1 VYMSMRDSHKFY
13 LLRHMP
19 VKIRKPR
26 GDLKTRRRSIVF
38 CIPGF
43 QWCGRDNSS
52 ASGGNQG

>member
-1 VYMSMRDSHKFY
+1 MSMRDSHKFY

-26 GDLKTRRRSIVF
+26 GDLKTRRRSIVS

-52 ASGGNQG
+52 TSGGNQG